1 MTRWGLPF
9 PRTRRETVI
18 EHPPQDA
25 ALPGT
30 RHALDVPVRAAPPAS
45 SQAAAQVRTA
55 CLPIRSSEA
64 NLQQEDASRKTT
76 GRRLLAW
83 ARKLFIDP
91 KAVMLSDLKAAVAT
105 AGRFGMQVEKV
116 FHQPIDAGVCMR
128 TSVKWAA
135 CRLVGAPFRFSKL
148 NMERTRAKQA
158 DYERAFQSSLDAMKG
173 VIDAQEVEVAPDA
186 RQRLL
191 ARAVLEGTARVLTGW
206 ADRFTDA
213 KGVKHCNR
221 LHVGR
226 PQPNCDLAQMLHAAS
241 SSEDKALIVC
251 IDRLESG
258 HTVAVCGGREPRVFD
273 TAVGELRYRGTNFG
287 GDLLGYLE
295 ALHKG
300 PGHDALTFHVI
311 PLHVRST

>member
-9 PRTRRETVI
+9 QRTRRETGI
-18 EHPPQDA
+18 EHPPQEA

-55 CLPIRSSEA
+55 CLPIRASEA

-91 KAVMLSDLKAAVAT
+91 KA
-105 AGRFGMQVEKV
+105 GMQVEKV

-213 KGVKHCNR
+213 QGVKHYNR

-251 IDRLESG
+251 IDRPESG

-295 ALHKG
+295 ALHTG
-300 PGHDALTFHVI
+300 RGHDALTFHVI